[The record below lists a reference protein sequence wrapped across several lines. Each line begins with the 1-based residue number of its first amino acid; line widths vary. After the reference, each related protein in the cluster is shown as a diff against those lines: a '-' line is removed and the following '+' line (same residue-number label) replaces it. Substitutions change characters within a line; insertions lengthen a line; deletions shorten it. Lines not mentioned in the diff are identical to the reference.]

1 LAGGVP
7 PAWALSG
14 RAIAGTGRHDPK
26 PCPNSILSIP
36 HRRAAQSLD
45 LDDTKTI
52 TLEELAEGLR
62 KQGSSVAQKELEVP

>member
-14 RAIAGTGRHDPK
+14 RAIAETGRHDPNLY
-26 PCPNSILSIP
+26 PNPTLYIP
-36 HRRAAQSLD
+36 YCRAAQSLD